1 MIGFR
6 LKDGDLDIVNGEISM
21 VEDSELK
28 AQTIKQVISTNRG
41 EWLFDKDEGINFG
54 HMFQD
59 SVRKPQAGEISR
71 QEYNSLKQNA
81 SVYNALAKKLERR
94 LDGED

>member
-1 MIGFR
+1 MRGFK
-6 LKDGDLDIVNGEISM
+6 LTDGDLEFVNGEISM

-28 AQTIKQVISTNRG
+28 AQTIKQVISTNKG
-41 EWLFDKDEGINFG
+41 EWLFDKDEGINFSNI
-54 HMFQD
+54 FQD
-59 SVRKPQAGEISR
+59 RVRKPQTGEISR

-81 SVYNALAKKLERR
+81 SEFNELAKKLERR